1 VAVIDLTWMAWT
13 VPTVLFFLGIFG
25 ALALMGLCERL
36 SPGGSPRTGIL
47 GFETTRGD
55 RLFLSL
61 LSAAFIHLG
70 WLGLT
75 DLSLW
80 WGSVAALLWAVAIF
94 RFV

>member
-1 VAVIDLTWMAWT
+1 MIDLSWMAWT
-13 VPTVLFFLGIFG
+13 LPTALFFVTIF
-25 ALALMGLCERL
+25 ALLALMGLWERVR
-36 SPGGSPRTGIL
+36 PGGAPRDGIL

-75 DLSLW
+75 DLPLW
-80 WGSVAALLWAVAIF
+80 WATLGALAWAVAIF

>member
-1 VAVIDLTWMAWT
+1 MIDLTWMAWT
-13 VPTVLFFLGIFG
+13 LPTALFFAGIFS
-25 ALALMGLCERL
+25 ALALMGLWERGR
-36 SPGGSPRTGIL
+36 PGGAPRVGLL

-75 DLSLW
+75 ELPLW
-80 WGSVAALLWAVAIF
+80 WASLGALLWAVAIF
-94 RFV
+94 RLV